1 MKSCITINLKKDD
14 IVIKINEDFSQE
26 DIMYSLRKKIPELKK
41 LYQSEKTPI
50 VITGKVLKNREIDE
64 IQELIKKHLDVKIKF
79 DSPRT
84 LGLHGITKTYCK
96 EIATSETKF
105 HRGSVRSGQKVEFE
119 GSLVILGD
127 VNDGA
132 EVIAGV
138 RAGRPPAHDQRKWS
152 RRYLWLWILCRQRKH
167 GHAGAKGN
175 KEAIIAAS
183 SIEAPQ
189 LRISNIIKERER
201 EEILESTQKTYA
213 YVDADGKM
221 ELE

>member
-119 GSLVILGD
+119 GSIVVLGD
-127 VNDGA
+127 INAGA
-132 EVIAGV
+132 EVIAEENIIVLGEI
-138 RAGRPPAHDQRKWS
+138 RGLA
-152 RRYLWLWILCRQRKH
+152 
-167 GHAGAKGN
+167 HAGAKGN
-175 KEAIIAAS
+175 REAIIAANK
-183 SIEAPQ
+183 IACPQ
-189 LRISNIIKERER
+189 IRIADKIKEFEKEEL
-201 EEILESTQKTYA
+201 EEIKKYEYA
-213 YVDADGKM
+213 YINENDEIEV
-221 ELE
+221 E